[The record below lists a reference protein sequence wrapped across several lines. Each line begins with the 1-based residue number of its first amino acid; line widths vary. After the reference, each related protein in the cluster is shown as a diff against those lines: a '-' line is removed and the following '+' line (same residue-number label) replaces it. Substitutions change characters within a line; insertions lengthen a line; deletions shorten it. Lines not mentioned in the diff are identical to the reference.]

1 MYFDKHFRQGL
12 LYALTIGVLFQLVTG
27 QVCFFGIAQAG
38 ASSKTTAQTGSAETK
53 NRLTIQPQSH
63 INTSVTIASAATA
76 GMVATGESG
85 LVGEITLNQDGRFTV
100 FSSLATNLVPGQIDT
115 NNSTDV
121 FIYDRVTNTTR
132 LASGINGSATATGDG
147 DSMGLSQ
154 STDGRYIVFYST
166 STNLV
171 TNQTDTNAN
180 YDVFLFDQITG
191 VTRLVSGVNGSTTLT
206 GDAGSGPQAVINAG
220 GQFIAFESSSTNL
233 VAGQIDTFGNDVFLF
248 NLNTGTT
255 RLVSSVGGSNLVT
268 GNAVSQNPSISA
280 DGNIIAFESIADN
293 LVTGQTDSIGS
304 FDIFV
309 FNQTTGLTQLASHVP
324 ASSTTTGN
332 GSSQNPVIS
341 ADGQFI
347 AFQSAADNLVTGQAD
362 TNLVG
367 NDVFVFN
374 QTNGLLRLVSGV
386 NGSTTITGDGVSEI
400 PVISATGQFI
410 AFQTQASNLVTGQTD
425 PNGFTD
431 IFLFD
436 LVTGTTRLVSGSI
449 GSMTTTG
456 NFPSG
461 RPGISASGQFI
472 VFQSLATDLVTGLID
487 ENGLNDIF
495 IFDRLV
501 GETTLASHTA
511 DSPLTTG
518 DGDSGGLLS
527 PTISSDGRAAAFS
540 GNATNL
546 VPTHLNPGSDVF
558 VSLSASFTEASSNGL
573 LIADTLNNRVQ
584 SFDGQNFSLIGL
596 GVGSTPGKFRNPKS
610 TTISPD
616 GFTVFVAD
624 TGNNR
629 VQKSTDGGQSWSVL
643 TSSPQ
648 VKAPQG
654 VVLDAEGN
662 CFVADTGNNRV
673 LCFIGGTPGTP
684 LVVAASGSATG
695 QVRGPS
701 GLTITITGDLIVA
714 DTINNRLQQIST
726 PTTSPTA
733 TIIANTGTS
742 PGQVRGPKGVATDIA
757 GNIYVADTMNNRI
770 QMIPSGGGTATILA
784 SAGNG
789 LNQVRLPEGIKPAF
803 FTTGPLA
810 NTGLLLVSDTGNNR
824 LLALP
829 LPAGTGQLLGGTGSS
844 IGQFRSP
851 GIL

>member
-1 MYFDKHFRQGL
+1 MYFDKHFRQSL
-12 LYALTIGVLFQLVTG
+12 FCALTIGVLFQFVTG
-27 QVCFFGIAQAG
+27 QFSFFGIAQAG
-38 ASSKTTAQTGSAETK
+38 AFPQITVKTGSVETK

-63 INTSVTIASAATA
+63 INTSVMIASAATA
-76 GMVATGESG
+76 GMVAIGDSG
-85 LVGEITLNQDGRFTV
+85 LVGKTTLNQDGRFTI

-115 NNSTDV
+115 NNSNDV

-132 LASGINGSATATGDG
+132 LASGINGSVTTTGDG
-147 DSMGLSQ
+147 DSIGLSQ
-154 STDGRYIVFYST
+154 SADGRYIVFYST

-191 VTRLVSGVNGSTTLT
+191 ATRLVSGVNGSTTLT
-206 GDAGSGPQAVINAG
+206 GDAGSGPQAVISAG

-233 VAGQIDTFGNDVFLF
+233 VVGQSDTFGNDVFLF

-255 RLVSSVGGSNLVT
+255 RLVSSAGGSSTVT

-280 DGNIIAFESIADN
+280 DGNIITFESLADD
-293 LVTGQTDSIGS
+293 LVTGQIDSIGS

-324 ASSTTTGN
+324 ASPTTTGN
-332 GSSQNPVIS
+332 GSSLNPVIS
-341 ADGQFI
+341 ADGKFI
-347 AFQSAADNLVTGQAD
+347 AFQSTADNLVTGQTD
-362 TNLVG
+362 FNLVG

-386 NGSTTITGDGVSEI
+386 NGSTTMTGDGSSEM

-410 AFQTQASNLVTGQTD
+410 VFQSQATNLVTGQTD

-436 LVTGTTRLVSGSI
+436 LIAGTTRLVSGSN

-456 NFPSG
+456 NFQSDG
-461 RPGISASGQFI
+461 PGVSASGQFI
-472 VFQSLATDLVTGLID
+472 VFRSQATDLVSGLTD
-487 ENGLNDIF
+487 VNGVSDIF

-501 GETTLASHTA
+501 GETTLVSHTTA
-511 DSPLTTG
+511 SPLITG
-518 DGDSGGLLS
+518 DSDSGGFRP

-546 VPTHLNPGSDVF
+546 IFNHLNPGSDVF
-558 VSLSASFTEASSNGL
+558 VSLSASFTEASNNGL
-573 LIADTLNNRVQ
+573 LVADTLNNRVQ
-584 SFDGQNFSLIGL
+584 SFDGQNFSLVGF

-610 TTISPD
+610 TAISPD
-616 GFTVFVAD
+616 GLTIFVAD

-643 TSSPQ
+643 TSSSQ

-673 LCFIGGTPGTP
+673 LCFIGGTPGIP

-714 DTINNRLQQIST
+714 DTINNRIQRIST

-733 TIIANTGTS
+733 TIIAIAGTS
-742 PGQVRGPKGVATDIA
+742 PGQVRGPKGVATDFA

-784 SAGNG
+784 STGNG

-803 FTTGPLA
+803 FITGPLA
-810 NTGLLLVSDTGNNR
+810 NTSILFVSDTGNNR